1 MAVNGE
7 NNYTANVSGTTE
19 EYQKVCTPEMRYG
32 RHLNVMD
39 IKQGRKVCVIG
50 RQVYENLFPEGGDPL
65 GKSVRIDS
73 TYYSVVGVDFNPG
86 NFSIGGRTDESI
98 LIPVSVMQ
106 RVYNLG
112 NEVHLIAMTAKDGI
126 KMGMLTSRIRQTI
139 ASRHLISPEDEQAIS
154 VFNTEV
160 LFGIL
165 DSLFRGVTFLSW
177 LVGIG
182 TLLAGAIGVS
192 NIMMVTVKER
202 TVEIGIRRAIGAT
215 PRMILT
221 QIICESILLTAVAGM
236 MGILLAVPVLQMVEL
251 ANTENGV
258 ASAHFQVDFW
268 TAIIATLL
276 LCLLGGLAGMAPALR
291 AMAIKPVDAMRD
303 E

>member
-1 MAVNGE
+1 M
-7 NNYTANVSGTTE
+7 
-19 EYQKVCTPEMRYG
+19 PEIRYG
-32 RHLNVMD
+32 RYINAMD
-39 IKQGRKVCVIG
+39 VKQERKVCVIG
-50 RQVYENLFPEGGDPL
+50 KRVYENLFPEGGNPV
-65 GKSVRIDS
+65 GSSIRIDS
-73 TYYSVVGVDFNPG
+73 TYYSLVGVDFNPG
-86 NFSIGGRTDESI
+86 VLTTGESAAEII
-98 LIPVSVMQ
+98 LTPISVMQ
-106 RVYNLG
+106 RVYNYG
-112 NEVHLIAMTAKDGI
+112 DVVHLISFTAKDGVKI
-126 KMGMLTSRIRQTI
+126 GELTDRIRQVI
-139 ASRHLISPEDEQAIS
+139 ARNHIVNPQDELALR

-160 LFGIL
+160 LFGIM

-221 QIICESILLTAVAGM
+221 QIICESMVLTAVAGM
-236 MGILLAVPVLQMVEL
+236 MGILLAVFILQMVEL
-251 ANTENGV
+251 ANTTDGV
-258 ASAHFQVDFW
+258 PSAHFQVDFW
-268 TAIIATLL
+268 TAVAATLL
-276 LCLLGGLAGMAPALR
+276 LCLLGGMAGMAPALR